1 METKRE
7 NHQKGKNKSLRDSTI
22 PTNRYMIK
30 NRSIQINFSRNPN
43 NLCYTFRFVNLSLTS
58 QTRNIYYVFLMDCSG
73 VTVPLSDNALIFFSH
88 VAALTYGL
96 HRPCTGLF
104 VLYKDNP
111 CCLPSLQQ
119 NTFSWFNYKK
129 KRDLL

>member
-58 QTRNIYYVFLMDCSG
+58 QKQATFIMFFSWI
-73 VTVPLSDNALIFFSH
+73 ALVSHSQPMLFFSH
-88 VAALTYGL
+88 VAALMHVWPTPPM
-96 HRPCTGLF
+96 HWFIC
-104 VLYKDNP
+104 
-111 CCLPSLQQ
+111 SL
-119 NTFSWFNYKK
+119 
-129 KRDLL
+129 